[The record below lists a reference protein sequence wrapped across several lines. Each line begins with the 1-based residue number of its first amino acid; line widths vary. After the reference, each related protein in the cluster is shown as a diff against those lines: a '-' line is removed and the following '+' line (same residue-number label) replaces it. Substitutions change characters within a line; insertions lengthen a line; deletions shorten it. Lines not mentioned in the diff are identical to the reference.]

1 MLLGVVQRGSGAIF
15 GRAGNATSSCIC
27 FAVGCDCSRNVIA
40 EIVCM
45 SQGLCVA
52 ETHGVSCLL
61 RGQRLGEGP
70 LASDWVVVSGA
81 VPPDL

>member
-1 MLLGVVQRGSGAIF
+1 MGPFL
-15 GRAGNATSSCIC
+15 AGQVMRPRPVFVSRLR
-27 FAVGCDCSRNVIA
+27 CDCSRNVIA
-40 EIVCM
+40 EIACI